1 MDCDCR
7 LTKISQGS
15 QIHLGISKDAACCS
29 LVETIHNGVAI
40 IGTEACEEECS
51 FVFGKEFCCLWPI
64 SHPKLCDNTHYH
76 GEKTFDYN

>member
-29 LVETIHNGVAI
+29 LVETIHNGVAS
-40 IGTEACEEECS
+40 IGTEACKEECS
-51 FVFGKEFCCLWPI
+51 FVFGKELCCLWPI
-64 SHPKLCDNTHYH
+64 SHPKLCDNTHHH